1 MNTLLE
7 NFKSIATIP
16 LFILL
21 SMLLFSCSNE
31 STEIDKKKYDHTHAE
46 SIDMKKHLFEHIFAE
61 QCIADETANLADKKA
76 GQKRFA
82 KPCMCIAVYLFKD
95 LTAKD
100 SYSLL
105 NDKKHANS
113 LREKYEEASEQCL

>member
-1 MNTLLE
+1 MNTPFG
-7 NFKSIATIP
+7 NFQSITTIP
-16 LFILL
+16 PFILL
-21 SMLLFSCSNE
+21 SGLLFSCSNE
-31 STEIDKKKYDHTHAE
+31 STEIDKNKYDHTHAE

-61 QCIADETANLADKKA
+61 QCIADETANLVDKKA

-82 KPCMCIAVYLFKD
+82 KPCMCIATYLFKD

-105 NDKKHANS
+105 NDKTHAQS
-113 LREKYEEASEQCL
+113 LRARYKEAAEQCL